1 MTIYFLPFIS
11 AGIGWFTNFIAI
23 KMLFH
28 PRKEKNFYLFK
39 LQGIFSKRK
48 KTLARNL
55 SVMVSQQLFTTDDL
69 VSQMD
74 DGNMELEFKEKLN
87 ALIDKYMEEELP
99 KMLNPIMAALIPS
112 KFLNKIKQRIGYEID
127 DQLPQL
133 KEQLVEKIK
142 AIDLEQV
149 IYDKIIQFPDEQ
161 FEEVLMA
168 VIKKELKYIEVAGA
182 ILGFLI
188 GLIQVGLLLVD

>member
-39 LQGIFSKRK
+39 LQGIFPKRK

-188 GLIQVGLLLVD
+188 GLIQVGLLLVG

>member
-11 AGIGWFTNFIAI
+11 AGIGWFTNYIAI

-28 PRKEKNFYLFK
+28 PREEKNFYLFK
-39 LQGIFSKRK
+39 LQGIFPKRK

-55 SVMVSQQLFTTDDL
+55 AIMVSQQLFTTDDL

-74 DGNMELEFKEKLN
+74 DGNMEVEFKEKLN
-87 ALIDKYMEEELP
+87 GLIDKYLEEELP
-99 KMLNPIMAALIPS
+99 KTLNPIMAALIPS
-112 KFLNKIKQRIGYEID
+112 KFLNKIKQSIGDEID
-127 DQLPQL
+127 NQFPQL

-149 IYDKIIQFPDEQ
+149 IYDKIIQFPDEK
-161 FEEVLMA
+161 FEDVLMA

-182 ILGFLI
+182 VLGFLI
-188 GLIQVGLLLVD
+188 GLIQVGLLLVG

>member
-1 MTIYFLPFIS
+1 MTIYLFPFIS
-11 AGIGWFTNFIAI
+11 AGIGWITNYLAI

-28 PRKEKNFYLFK
+28 PRKEKNFYFFK
-39 LQGIFSKRK
+39 LQGIFPKRK

-55 SVMVSQQLFTTDDL
+55 AVMVSQQLFTTDDL

-74 DGNMELEFKEKLN
+74 DGNMEVEFKEKLN
-87 ALIDKYMEEELP
+87 DLIDKYLEEELP
-99 KMLNPIMAALIPS
+99 KTLNPIMAALIPS
-112 KFLNKIKQRIGYEID
+112 KFLTKIKRSIGDEID
-127 DQLPQL
+127 SQLPQL
-133 KEQLVEKIK
+133 KEQLVERIK

-149 IYDKIIQFPDEQ
+149 IYDKIIQFPDEK
-161 FEEVLMA
+161 FEGVLMA

-188 GLIQVGLLLVD
+188 GLIQVGLLLVG

>member
-28 PRKEKNFYLFK
+28 PRKENNFYFFK
-39 LQGIFSKRK
+39 LQGIFPKRK

-55 SVMVSQQLFTTDDL
+55 AVMVSQQLFTTDDL
-69 VSQMD
+69 VRQMD
-74 DGNMELEFKEKLN
+74 DGNMESEFKAKLN
-87 ALIDKYMEEELP
+87 SLIDKYLEEELP
-99 KMLNPIMAALIPS
+99 KTLNPIMAALIPS
-112 KFLNKIKQRIGYEID
+112 KFLDKIKRSIGNEID
-127 DQLPQL
+127 NQLPHL
-133 KEQLVEKIK
+133 KAQFVEKLK
-142 AIDLEQV
+142 SIDLEQV
-149 IYDKIIQFPDEQ
+149 IFDKIIQFPDEQ

-188 GLIQVGLLLVD
+188 GLIQVGLLLVG

>member
-11 AGIGWFTNFIAI
+11 AGIGWFTNYIAI

-28 PRKEKNFYLFK
+28 PRKEKNFYFFK
-39 LQGIFSKRK
+39 LQGIFPKRK

-55 SVMVSQQLFTTDDL
+55 AVMVSQQLFTTDDL

-74 DGNMELEFKEKLN
+74 DGNMEVEFKEKLN
-87 ALIDKYMEEELP
+87 GLIDKYLEEELP
-99 KMLNPIMAALIPS
+99 KTLNPIMAALIPS
-112 KFLNKIKQRIGYEID
+112 KFLNKIKQSIGEEID
-127 DQLPQL
+127 NQLPQL
-133 KEQLVEKIK
+133 KEQFVEKIK

-188 GLIQVGLLLVD
+188 GLIQVGLLLVG

>member
-28 PRKEKNFYLFK
+28 PRKEKNFYFFK
-39 LQGIFSKRK
+39 LQGIFPKRK

-69 VSQMD
+69 VRQID
-74 DGNMELEFKEKLN
+74 DGKIEVEFKDKLN
-87 ALIDKYMEEELP
+87 TLIDKYLAKELP
-99 KMLNPIMAALIPS
+99 KTLNPIMVALIPS
-112 KFLNKIKQRIGYEID
+112 KFLDKIKRSIGNEID
-127 DQLPQL
+127 NQLPHL
-133 KEQLVEKIK
+133 KAQFVEKIK
-142 AIDLEQV
+142 SIDLAQV
-149 IYDKIIQFPDEQ
+149 IFDKIIQFPDEQ

-168 VIKKELKYIEVAGA
+168 VIKKELKYIEIAGA

-188 GLIQVGLLLVD
+188 GLIQLGLVLVG

>member
-11 AGIGWFTNFIAI
+11 AGIGWFTNYIAI

-28 PRKEKNFYLFK
+28 PRKEKNFYFFK
-39 LQGIFSKRK
+39 LQGIFPKRK

-55 SVMVSQQLFTTDDL
+55 AVMVSQQLFTTDDL

-74 DGNMELEFKEKLN
+74 DGNMEVEFKEKLN
-87 ALIDKYMEEELP
+87 GLIDKYLEEELP
-99 KMLNPIMAALIPS
+99 KTLNPIMAALIPS
-112 KFLNKIKQRIGYEID
+112 KFLNKIKQSIGEEID
-127 DQLPQL
+127 NQLPQL
-133 KEQLVEKIK
+133 KEELVERIK

-182 ILGFLI
+182 VLGFLI
-188 GLIQVGLLLVD
+188 GLIQVGLLLVG

>member
-11 AGIGWFTNFIAI
+11 AGIGWFTNYIAI

-28 PRKEKNFYLFK
+28 PREEKNYYLFK
-39 LQGIFSKRK
+39 LQGIFPKRK
-48 KTLARNL
+48 MTLARNL

-69 VSQMD
+69 VRQMD
-74 DGNMELEFKEKLN
+74 DSNMEVEFKEKLN
-87 ALIDKYMEEELP
+87 DLIDKYLEEELP
-99 KMLNPIMAALIPS
+99 KTLNPIMAALIPS
-112 KFLNKIKQRIGYEID
+112 KFLNKIKQSIGDEID
-127 DQLPQL
+127 NHLPQL
-133 KEQLVEKIK
+133 KEQFVEKIK

-149 IYDKIIQFPDEQ
+149 IFDKIIQFPDEQ

-188 GLIQVGLLLVD
+188 GLIQVGLLLVG